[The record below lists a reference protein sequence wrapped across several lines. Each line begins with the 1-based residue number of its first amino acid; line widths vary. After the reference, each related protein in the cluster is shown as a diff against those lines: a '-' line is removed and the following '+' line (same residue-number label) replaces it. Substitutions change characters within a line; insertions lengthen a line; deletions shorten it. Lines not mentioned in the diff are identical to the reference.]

1 MICLPILH
9 MELQSRNHH
18 KRDYISIYEKANWG
32 VHDTWDFS
40 VAQSA
45 GCSLPGPKLQEL
57 RIL

>member
-40 VAQSA
+40 VAN
-45 GCSLPGPKLQEL
+45 LPAVVCQGQNYKS
-57 RIL
+57 